1 MGWRCETGCLPYR
14 LRMLAWLLRLLILS
28 LVAVAALWWWWSA
41 RLGWPLGARAGV
53 ALLIL
58 LPHAPI
64 LAAEFL
70 LLGAFG
76 DPHPAPKPGLAALI
90 RAWAGE
96 VWWGLC
102 TFGWRQAFRVG
113 AEPDLLEVPALPCR
127 GLLLVHGFVC
137 NRGLWN
143 PWMQRL
149 RERRIPFVAVSLEPV
164 LGAIDAYA
172 EPIEAAALR
181 LEAATGLPPLI
192 VAHSMGGLAARA
204 WLRRFGGPQRCAGII
219 TIGTPHHGTWLARFA
234 FSRNGRQMQRGSG
247 WLGVLNDPPAHSSDS
262 MGVPFDCYYGHCDN
276 IVFPAATAT
285 LPGARNVH
293 VPRAAHI
300 HMLGSQQLFNDVL
313 MKLGVAEATHH
324 TPTS

>member
-1 MGWRCETGCLPYR
+1 
-14 LRMLAWLLRLLILS
+14 MLAWLLRLLVLALI
-28 LVAVAALWWWWSA
+28 AVAGLWWWWSA
-41 RLGWPLGARAGV
+41 RLGWPMGSRAGV
-53 ALLIL
+53 TLLIL

-70 LLGAFG
+70 LLAAFG
-76 DPHPAPKPGLAALI
+76 DPHPAPKPGLVALT

-113 AEPDLLEVPALPCR
+113 AEPDLLQVPGLPRR

-143 PWMQRL
+143 PWLLRL
-149 RERRIPFVAVSLEPV
+149 RERGVPFVAVTLEPV
-164 LGAIDAYA
+164 LGAIDSYA
-172 EPIEAAALR
+172 ETVETAVRR

-204 WLRRFGGPQRCAGII
+204 WLRSFGEPQRCVGII

-234 FSRNGRQMQRGSG
+234 FSRNGRQMRRGSR
-247 WLGVLNDPPAHSSDS
+247 WLGVLNDSPLHSGDPT
-262 MGVPFDCYYGHCDN
+262 GVPFDCYYGHCDN

-293 VPRAAHI
+293 VPAAAHI
-300 HMLGSQQLFNDVL
+300 HMLGSPQLFNDVL
-313 MKLGVAEATHH
+313 MKLGVAEATHD